1 MYHKAYKTEL
11 VINNKQETL
20 LKQHLGCARWA
31 YNWALSKKIEAFEK
45 HKTDK
50 SVKMPTAFS
59 LDKEFNKLKKSEIPW
74 MYDSSCVVPQQA
86 MQDCDNAFKRF
97 FERCKKKTKGKKG
110 FPKFKSKKNDKKS
123 FRVNGPQVKVTDTG
137 IQFPKIGKVKLSQK
151 DYIPTDSKILSATIS
166 QRADRWFVSVLIEQP
181 DLELII
187 AKNDRVG
194 IDLGIKNLV
203 TLSTGEV
210 FVNPK
215 ALKSNLKRL
224 KKRQKQASKK
234 QKGSKNREKAN
245 LKLARLYYTISNI
258 RKDCLHKIT
267 SKIVAENQVIVLE
280 DLKVKNMMKNHKLA
294 QAISDVGFYEF
305 RRQIEYKA
313 KWHGRT
319 VVVADTFYASSKLC
333 CACGWKNEKLTLQD
347 RIFECT
353 MCYMKID
360 RDLNAAL
367 NLAKYNLLNSGSS
380 SRIKACG
387 DGSAAVSNPLS
398 LSLKQESTGSTFSV
412 A

>member
-1 MYHKAYKTEL
+1 MKHKAYKTQL
-11 VINNKQETL
+11 VVNNKQETL

-31 YNWALSKKIEAFEK
+31 YNWALSKKKEAFEAYK
-45 HKTDK
+45 ADK
-50 SVKMPTAFS
+50 SVKMPTAFV
-59 LDKEFNKLKKSEIPW
+59 LDKEFNKLKKAELPW
-74 MYDSSCVVPQQA
+74 MYYVSNITMQQS
-86 MQDCDNAFKRF
+86 MQDCDKAFKAF
-97 FERCKKKTKGKKG
+97 FERCKKKVKGKKG

-123 FRVNGPQVKVTDTG
+123 FRLNGWIYVANGK
-137 IQFPKIGKVKLSQK
+137 IQLPKIGKLKLAQK
-151 DYIPTDSKILSATIS
+151 DYIPTNCKILSATIS
-166 QRADRWFVSVLIEQP
+166 QRAGKWFVSVLTEQP
-181 DLELII
+181 DLGTTI
-187 AKNDRVG
+187 AKNDCVG
-194 IDLGIKNLV
+194 VDLGIKNLA

-210 FVNPK
+210 FANPK
-215 ALKSNLKRL
+215 ALKSNLQRL

-234 QKGSKNREKAN
+234 QKGSKNRAKAN
-245 LKLARLYYTISNI
+245 LKLARLHYKISNI

-280 DLKVKNMMKNHKLA
+280 DLKVQNMMKNHKLA
-294 QAISDVGFYEF
+294 QAISDVGFGEF

-313 KWHGRT
+313 KWLNRT
-319 VVVADTFYASSKLC
+319 VVLADTFYASSKLC
-333 CACGWKNEKLTLQD
+333 STCGTKNDKLTLRD

-367 NLAKYNLLNSGSS
+367 NLAKYKPNSDSS

-387 DGSAAVSNPLS
+387 DGSAAVLNPLS
-398 LSLKQESTGSTFSV
+398 PSSKQESTSSAFSR